1 MDMAGQKWRQST
13 KLPHV
18 CLKKFVERAIV
29 RKTSIESL
37 QKLLKSATKC
47 NFNFYFLILFIL
59 VLYFISSFC
68 LRLKEIVLTEPQ
80 MSAESESEKT
90 RFSAKSLRAHEMA
103 RGMTPSVYDCVS
115 VTGPPHNR
123 FFTMTCKQGEH
134 ITRGKLMWT
143 YNIIPKKNTE

>member
-1 MDMAGQKWRQST
+1 
-13 KLPHV
+13 
-18 CLKKFVERAIV
+18 
-29 RKTSIESL
+29 
-37 QKLLKSATKC
+37 
-47 NFNFYFLILFIL
+47 
-59 VLYFISSFC
+59 
-68 LRLKEIVLTEPQ
+68 

-143 YNIIPKKNTE
+143 YNIIPKKNTELFLSFIGTGKSKQIGKNIAASHMLKILSESDQANAQ